1 MCCEE
6 TLTPRQ
12 YDDQAFWERIRRIL
26 VQSNDTYSVIA
37 QCVLHHLIRLRN
49 YIWFVVALVFADAVM

>member
-26 VQSNDTYSVIA
+26 VQSKDTYSVIA
-37 QCVLHHLIRLRN
+37 QCVLHHLIHLRN
-49 YIWFVVALVFADAVM
+49 YI